1 MNANTWAAI
10 MDDQPGAFSNRINGT
25 YPAKKPLSTVPPNV
39 LAVLPRLPDDIQ
51 YRFVRRHLILL
62 DTRAGVILERI
73 PYAIW
78 RTDCRKVDLP
88 SLNPASQSR
97 RDASR
102 ETCRGSCERR
112 CADRTVQP
120 DERGASAAEL
130 AAVIPVM
137 DHHHAPYTFVLRPTP
152 PFRLDL
158 TAWALRRRARNLI
171 DRWDGTTYRRV
182 IVMDG
187 RPTELAVRQTGSSAA
202 PRLHVTATPPLN
214 TPLERRG
221 VRSILDRL
229 LGLRIDLTDWYRMAA
244 GDARLRPLADT
255 FRGMKPP
262 RFPTM
267 FEAVVNGFACQQLS
281 LEVGLELLNRLATI
295 SGARLGRRGDVRYA
309 FPTAQDIAPLPA
321 EKYRAIGFSRQKVR
335 ALLDLARPITLQ
347 ELELESVA
355 REDDAVA
362 RQRLLKLRGVGR
374 WTAEYVLLRGV
385 GRLHVFPGDD
395 VGAQKRLARWL
406 GRSRPLDYAGVHRA
420 VERWQPYAG
429 LVYFHLLLDGLSQA
443 GALDRDPES
452 TSNGSIIEASRPG
465 RGSR

>member
-1 MNANTWAAI
+1 
-10 MDDQPGAFSNRINGT
+10 
-25 YPAKKPLSTVPPNV
+25 
-39 LAVLPRLPDDIQ
+39 
-51 YRFVRRHLILL
+51 
-62 DTRAGVILERI
+62 
-73 PYAIW
+73 
-78 RTDCRKVDLP
+78 
-88 SLNPASQSR
+88 
-97 RDASR
+97 
-102 ETCRGSCERR
+102 
-112 CADRTVQP
+112 
-120 DERGASAAEL
+120 
-130 AAVIPVM
+130 VIPVM
-137 DHHHAPYTFVLRPTP
+137 DHHQAAHSFVLRPIP

-158 TAWALRRRARNLI
+158 TAWALRRRPRNLI

-187 RPTELAVRQTGSSAA
+187 RPTELAVRQTGSSAS
-202 PRLHVTATPPLN
+202 PRLHVTATPPPQTL
-214 TPLERRG
+214 LERRG

-295 SGARLGRRGDVRYA
+295 SSARLGRRGDVRYA
-309 FPTAQDIAPLPA
+309 FPTAQDIARLPA

-335 ALLDLARPITLQ
+335 ALLDLARPITRQEL

-355 REDDAVA
+355 KEDDAVA
-362 RQRLLKLRGVGR
+362 RQRLLELRGVGR

-406 GRSRPLDYAGVHRA
+406 GRSRPLTYDGVRRA

-443 GALDRDPES
+443 GALDRAPES
-452 TSNGSIIEASRPG
+452 TSNGSIIEARRPG
-465 RGSR
+465 LGSR